1 MSEKC
6 MLKVDLDDSIKNNN
20 FFKQITEV
28 EFDKMDIFK
37 YGILNEAVPPKIK
50 ENEFDYLEG
59 KIPFLFGL
67 YQDFIEL
74 DTNRIFN
81 LSEEENSKRISETIG
96 VGVGLLYATK
106 LLKINPNAI
115 QRIKASKKKKYL
127 DFKVLTQSKQY
138 EIETKGTIN
147 HSKKS
152 TLLKDIFAKKK
163 DSTTKAVKCGV
174 ITLANKANN
183 KAPSKLIVC
192 DDWEEK
198 SVDTDMDFKD
208 YFYYYAFFLSFIMDS
223 TFYNR
228 MYHKMEN
235 CDSVKNLINIKSI
248 PFCYMYNG
256 RKFLGQY
263 FDKRLV
269 IQLVKENYYEG
280 MNIELLYELMTEKV
294 GINQIFLGIDY
305 EMIKCLNSGNVDEV
319 KKYSIE
325 KSFVVE
331 KETEVLMCDVDGVL
345 IVASKGENHQFKNDF
360 TDTVVKTRM
369 TYILNYITNTPHEC
383 GGVCRSREKEGE
395 LCKKLTYR
403 ERCHFH
409 REE

>member
-6 MLKVDLDDSIKNNN
+6 ILKVDLDDSVKNNS
-20 FFKQITEV
+20 FFKQITEL

-50 ENEFDYLEG
+50 ENEFDYLES

-74 DTNRIFN
+74 DTDRIIN

-96 VGVGLLYATK
+96 VGVGLLYTTK

-115 QRIKASKKKKYL
+115 QRIKAQKKKKYL

-147 HSKKS
+147 HSKKNS
-152 TLLKDIFAKKK
+152 LLNDILAKKK
-163 DSTTKAVKCGV
+163 DSNTKAVKCGV
-174 ITLANKANN
+174 ITLANKFNN
-183 KAPSKLIVC
+183 KVPSRLIVC

-198 SVDTDMDFKD
+198 SIDNDMAFMD
-208 YFYYYAFFLSFIMDS
+208 YFYYYEFFLSFIMDS

-228 MYHKMEN
+228 MHHKIEKYDN
-235 CDSVKNLINIKSI
+235 VKNLINTKSI
-248 PFCYMYNG
+248 PFCYMYND

-263 FDKRLV
+263 FDKRL
-269 IQLVKENYYEG
+269 IIELVKENYYKG
-280 MNIELLYELMTEKV
+280 MTLELLYEVMTEKV
-294 GINQIFLGIDY
+294 GISQIFLGIDY
-305 EMIKCLNSGNVDEV
+305 EMIKCLNSGNVDEIRT
-319 KKYSIE
+319 YAIE
-325 KSFVVE
+325 KSLVAE
-331 KETEVLMCDVDGVL
+331 NETEVVMCDVDGVI
-345 IVASKGENHQFKNDF
+345 IVGSRGGNPQFKNDF
-360 TDTVVKTRM
+360 TDAVVKTRM
-369 TYILNYITNTPHEC
+369 KHILNYITNTPHEC

-395 LCKKLTYR
+395 SCKKLTFR
-403 ERCHFH
+403 DRCHFH

>member
-1 MSEKC
+1 MSERC
-6 MLKVDLDDSIKNNN
+6 ILNVDLDDSVKDNI
-20 FFKQITEV
+20 FFKKITEV

-74 DTNRIFN
+74 DANRIIN

-115 QRIKASKKKKYL
+115 QRIKAQKKKKYL

-147 HSKKS
+147 HSKKNS
-152 TLLKDIFAKKK
+152 LLNDILAKKK
-163 DSTTKAVKCGV
+163 DSSTKAVKCGV

-183 KAPSKLIVC
+183 KVPSKLIVC

-198 SVDTDMDFKD
+198 SVDNDMTFKD
-208 YFYYYAFFLSFIMDS
+208 YFYYYEFFLSFIMDS

-228 MYHKMEN
+228 MYQKIEKH
-235 CDSVKNLINIKSI
+235 DSAKNLINIKSI
-248 PFCYMYNG
+248 PFCYMHNG

-263 FDKRLV
+263 YDKRLI
-269 IQLVKENYYEG
+269 IQLIKENYYDG
-280 MNIELLYELMTEKV
+280 MTLELLYEMMTQKI

-305 EMIKCLNSGNVDEV
+305 EMLKCLNSGKTEEI
-319 KKYSIE
+319 KKYAIE
-325 KSFVVE
+325 KSIVVE
-331 KETEVLMCDVDGVL
+331 NETEVVMCDNDGV
-345 IVASKGENHQFKNDF
+345 IIAVSKGNNTQFKNDF
-360 TDTVVKTRM
+360 TDAIVKKRM
-369 TYILNYITNTPHEC
+369 SYIMNYITNSPHEC